1 MSAWEFYGILDSFNL
16 RTLKPMAFD
25 PQSDQFSQVCFW
37 FAGADNSVDPLQP
50 PPQNVGHSR
59 SRPNFQLQ
67 YPLEI
72 WHSYRNHHVS
82 MGKLSIDRPFY
93 IDLHSFVSLIIF
105 NYHIHAIS
113 SKIFCLR
120 QQKYAEARAAW
131 HEVHPTR
138 YA

>member
-1 MSAWEFYGILDSFNL
+1 
-16 RTLKPMAFD
+16 
-25 PQSDQFSQVCFW
+25 
-37 FAGADNSVDPLQP
+37 
-50 PPQNVGHSR
+50 
-59 SRPNFQLQ
+59 
-67 YPLEI
+67 
-72 WHSYRNHHVS
+72 

-113 SKIFCLR
+113 WKMIFCLR